1 MFLLEVSM
9 DESALKISNV
19 MSVKFGTDDMRI
31 ECYIIF
37 IIKKMN
43 NIIISINCA
52 SLLDADS
59 VINTVISNLPDGPL
73 SKSHIIIRI
82 NDMKTIL

>member
-19 MSVKFGTDDMRI
+19 MSVKFGTDDMCI
-31 ECYIIF
+31 DCYIIF

-43 NIIISINCA
+43 NIIISINFA
-52 SLLDADS
+52 SLLDAES
-59 VINTVISNLPDGPL
+59 VINTVSSNLPDGPL